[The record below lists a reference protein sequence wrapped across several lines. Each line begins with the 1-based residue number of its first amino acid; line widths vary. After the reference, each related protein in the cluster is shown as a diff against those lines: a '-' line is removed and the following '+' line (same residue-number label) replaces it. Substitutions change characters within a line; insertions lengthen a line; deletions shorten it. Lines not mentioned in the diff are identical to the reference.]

1 MLITFHSSS
10 VSKMSEISYFKIFAP
25 GDIQFFDGKFRD
37 SGVPNQKVHIL
48 GNGGYTYGN
57 SDESN
62 KIVHEMI
69 ENLVSSGTV
78 VRVVNHTTL
87 LIESQATAIH
97 LYACLYKNYIPIEL
111 INIVNTYY
119 GKQGATEFIYPF
131 IAKMIGTLFS
141 NYPKPYTEYRHWNL
155 PFRNTR
161 RDFTS
166 MLYWNFGFGAGFR
179 DVPFC
184 GKDADGLMYRYNID
198 PDLFYHIY
206 KSVNHFDDFVPP
218 ERPDDMPPSLPPP
231 DMYNYW

>member
-1 MLITFHSSS
+1 
-10 VSKMSEISYFKIFAP
+10 MSELSYFKIFAP

-37 SGVPNQKVHIL
+37 SGVPSQKVVIP
-48 GNGGYTYGN
+48 GKIDCTYTYRN
-57 SDESN
+57 IDESN
-62 KIVHEMI
+62 KIVHKMI

-78 VRVVNHTTL
+78 VRVVNPTTL

-141 NYPKPYTEYRHWNL
+141 NYPKPYTEYRHWKM

-161 RDFTS
+161 PDDFTS
-166 MLYWNFGFGAGFR
+166 MLYWNFGFGAGIR
-179 DVPFC
+179 DKPFY
-184 GKDADGLMYRYNID
+184 GEGLEHGLMYRYNIH

-206 KSVNHFDDFVPP
+206 KSVNNVDDFVPP